1 MENNSTTTAYSQP
14 KSKRGITCTTF
25 AYKLENDILAV
36 MMLKTAVW
44 LYLFIFV
51 AFFDLHAQYPILTPF
66 AVSLGAAPS
75 FIGLIMGIYSIT
87 HLPGNVIAGYAVDK
101 YGSKYLISLS
111 LFIAGV
117 LLLIQSTIN
126 NPWDLLIIRSIS
138 GFVLAFLSPACL
150 AMLAKLARDQ
160 IHQGKLMT
168 GNGLVHTLASVVSPA
183 AGSFLVA
190 KIGFTHAFSV
200 LGWLLIVTSIV
211 ALTLKEVKVGA
222 ETSEPVRT
230 MRDGHHAPI
239 LSADQHSVPWILFSI
254 PLALSCSQ
262 GILFFELP
270 FLHLDEQSIMGTG
283 LLFTI
288 VSLGS
293 LVTLSM
299 MFINRYSAFYRMIV
313 GTLILALTFFV
324 MAPSWS
330 LPIVYPLFVIGMT
343 KGIMYPAIATMF
355 AGTTPPEKYGRVF
368 SILSIFYSVGAFIGP
383 MLAGYARDIV
393 SPYFLAFLVLMI
405 ALIIVPLSSPRPMN
419 HSTPPQFPA
428 H

>member
-1 MENNSTTTAYSQP
+1 MV
-14 KSKRGITCTTF
+14 
-25 AYKLENDILAV
+25 AV

-87 HLPGNVIAGYAVDK
+87 HLPGNIIAGYAVDK

-117 LLLIQSTIN
+117 LLLIQSSID

-150 AMLAKLARDQ
+150 AMLAKLARDH

-190 KIGFTHAFSV
+190 KIGFTQAFSV
-200 LGWLLIVTSIV
+200 LGWLLIVTSVV
-211 ALTLKEVKVGA
+211 ALTLKEVKVRQTE
-222 ETSEPVRT
+222 ETDRT
-230 MRDGHHAPI
+230 KQD
-239 LSADQHSVPWILFSI
+239 DQHGAVISTSQHSIPWLLFSI

-283 LLFTI
+283 LLFTV

-299 MFINRYSAFYRMIV
+299 LFINRYSAFYRMII
-313 GTLILALTFFV
+313 GTLVLALTFFV
-324 MAPSWS
+324 MSADWS
-330 LPIVYPLFVIGMT
+330 ISIMYPLFVIGMT

-355 AGTTPPEKYGRVF
+355 AGATPPEKYGRIF

-383 MLAGYARDIV
+383 MLAGYARDVI
-393 SPYFLAFLVLMI
+393 SPYFIAFLVLMI
-405 ALIIVPLSSPRPMN
+405 SLVIVPLASPRSTN
-419 HSTPPQFPA
+419 HSTPPQFHA